1 MSKFRQTRIF
11 PKNLLRSVFSVY
23 SPLTS
28 CTISEKLM
36 NEFWEKVK
44 KSIFGPFLPK
54 FGQTRIFPKN
64 LLRSVFSV
72 YSPLTSCTISEKT
85 NELILRKSKK
95 SPFLGPFC
103 PNLPKFG
110 QTRIFPK
117 NLLKSVFSVYSPL
130 TSCTISEKLMNEFWE
145 KVKKSI
151 FGPFLPK
158 FGQTRIFPKNLLR
171 SVFSVYSP
179 LTSCTISEKT
189 NELIL
194 RKSKKSPF
202 LGPFCP
208 NLGKREFSRK
218 IYLSQFL
225 AFIVL

>member
-1 MSKFRQTRIF
+1 MPKFRQTRIF

-28 CTISEKLM
+28 CTISEKN
-36 NEFWEKVK
+36 NERILRKSKK

-85 NELILRKSKK
+85 NER
-95 SPFLGPFC
+95 
-103 PNLPKFG
+103 
-110 QTRIFPK
+110 
-117 NLLKSVFSVYSPL
+117 
-130 TSCTISEKLMNEFWE
+130 
-145 KVKKSI
+145 
-151 FGPFLPK
+151 
-158 FGQTRIFPKNLLR
+158 
-171 SVFSVYSP
+171 
-179 LTSCTISEKT
+179 
-189 NELIL
+189 IL

-218 IYLSQFL
+218 IGLCHFFTLMNLQLHAKYQKNQMNQF
-225 AFIVL
+225 